1 MYWVMGGV
9 ILVGMGI
16 LLRRAL
22 GLGTPV
28 SHRAPFLDA
37 GHKWFCASM
46 AEEVQ
51 SRSKMIAA
59 LLNDAIDE
67 LQAGHCRNAA
77 DLLGLVEA
85 GWTGRAE
92 LLVELLRAI
101 TDYLPLA
108 RIVIP
113 IRSPV
118 PAQCR
123 SDVMIDYLRVHTLLD
138 QFLFRSKLRF
148 HLQIRILRHAV
159 DILTADFRRADPKNH
174 LSPTFSRALWDR
186 LDRDDHD
193 FDLVAKKTVLALA
206 KFISWL
212 PQDAASKLV
221 QELRPLL
228 DRGVRSVAHPVCNSL
243 GL

>member
-1 MYWVMGGV
+1 
-9 ILVGMGI
+9 
-16 LLRRAL
+16 
-22 GLGTPV
+22 
-28 SHRAPFLDA
+28 
-37 GHKWFCASM
+37 M

-51 SRSKMIAA
+51 SRSEILAA

-67 LQAGHCRNAA
+67 LQAGHCGNAA
-77 DLLGLVEA
+77 DLLELVEDE
-85 GWTGRAE
+85 WNCLAE
-92 LLVELLRAI
+92 VLVEILRVV

-108 RIVIP
+108 RIAIP
-113 IRSPV
+113 VRSPV

-138 QFLFRSKLRF
+138 QFLSRTKLRF

-159 DILTADFRRADPKNH
+159 DILTADFRHADPKNH
-174 LSPTFSRALWDR
+174 LNPTFSPALWDR
-186 LDRDDHD
+186 LDRDYHD

-228 DRGVRSVAHPVCNSL
+228 DRGVRSVAHLTPPANSL
-243 GL
+243 RL